1 MANFQKTAWGFHIYT
16 IGESARRSG
25 RYHLE
30 PPVFVIFMGTVPEDY
45 DHIWYMRTGRSEV
58 FSVVNYTVHV
68 H

>member
-45 DHIWYMRTGRSEV
+45 DHIWYMRTWQI
-58 FSVVNYTVHV
+58 
-68 H
+68 